1 MKNNMRIFWGAILV
15 ALGFLMLG
23 IVNDWFQFE
32 VSIREIA
39 KYWPLLIILGGV
51 AVLFNPKK
59 TVFNPTTA
67 LLVAFAIPLAIYNAS
82 ISAIDNVKYNI
93 EENLNFDFEDD
104 SDFTFDEDSS
114 KKENFSQNFNVPFDR
129 SVEEVD
135 LEIGGGAA
143 EFFLSEPESGNLFEA
158 NTKLFGNKFNLEE
171 EKIGRKQEIKF
182 KMNSENN
189 NNNIRIGK
197 GVNNDVHLKLSKTPI
212 WNLDMGIGA
221 GELKFDL
228 SDYKIKDISLK
239 TGAADISLKLGDK
252 IKEAK
257 VRVESGVA
265 KIKIAVPKGTAC
277 QINMEGALNAKDFDG
292 FTKTDSGT
300 WKTDNFD
307 SADKKIFID
316 LESGLSAV
324 TVDRY

>member
-1 MKNNMRIFWGAILV
+1 MKNNIRIFWGAILV
-15 ALGFLMLG
+15 AFGFLMLG

-59 TVFNPTTA
+59 TVFNPTTL

-82 ISAIDNVKYNI
+82 ADAFDDVNYNI
-93 EENLNFDFEDD
+93 EGDLNFDFEDD

-114 KKENFSQNFNVPFDR
+114 KKENFSQNFNVPFDK

-143 EFFLSEPESGNLFEA
+143 EFFLSEPESVNLFEA
-158 NTKLFGNKFNLEE
+158 NTKLFGKKFDLEE

-182 KMNSENN
+182 KMNSKNN
-189 NNNIRIGK
+189 FNNTRMGK
-197 GVNNDVHLKLSKTPI
+197 GANNDVHLKLSKTPI

-221 GELKFDL
+221 GQLKFDL
-228 SDYKIKDISLK
+228 SDYKIKDISLE

-257 VRVESGVA
+257 VKVESGVA
-265 KIKIAVPKGTAC
+265 KIKISVPKGVAC

-292 FTKTDSGT
+292 FTKAQSGT

-307 SADKKIFID
+307 SANKKIFIN

-324 TVDRY
+324 TVNRY